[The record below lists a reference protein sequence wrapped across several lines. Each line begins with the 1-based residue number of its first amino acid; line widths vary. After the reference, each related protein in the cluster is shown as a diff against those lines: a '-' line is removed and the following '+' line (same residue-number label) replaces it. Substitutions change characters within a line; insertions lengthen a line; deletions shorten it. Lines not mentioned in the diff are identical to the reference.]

1 MENEKRKGKKIKR
14 KEEEGDGKKK
24 KKKKEEGETKTLN
37 QIYVLLYK
45 GRCSETQLKRERKI
59 KRNKKKK

>member
-1 MENEKRKGKKIKR
+1 MRMHAV
-14 KEEEGDGKKK
+14 KK

-59 KRNKKKK
+59 KRNKKKKIIIMRERDRMTW